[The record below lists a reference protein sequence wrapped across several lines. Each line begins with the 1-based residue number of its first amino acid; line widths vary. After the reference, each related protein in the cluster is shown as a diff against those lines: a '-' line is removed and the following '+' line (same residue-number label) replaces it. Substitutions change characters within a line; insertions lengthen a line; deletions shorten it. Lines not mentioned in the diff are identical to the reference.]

1 MVRGGRHDRD
11 LDLLRLLDRN
21 RPAGRSNA
29 PMMAAV
35 CCSLFAAQDD
45 PAPGIRSFAWS
56 SIVSTAVVAAYLFA
70 VLPRISNIE
79 MLIAILAPSFVL
91 FGILMA
97 RPATAFIGLALGIIT
112 ATLLALQST
121 YSADFATFINS
132 SVSLVIGMAVAAVVT
147 RLMRSVGAEWS
158 ARRLMRTNWAT
169 LALAAE
175 RRGRHDRAVFAGVM
189 LNRLGLL
196 AQRLAIIPDS
206 DLRDIDGL
214 GELRVGLNII
224 DLRRARH
231 GLASRTLRTLGD
243 MLDQLALACRRYTGR
258 MMPPELLAHVDRAL
272 TEAMSEPA
280 DDQSEAALI
289 GLVGIRPRWLPCAPS

>member
-1 MVRGGRHDRD
+1 MIAILICCGFWIGTGWPDG
-11 LDLLRLLDRN
+11 
-21 RPAGRSNA
+21 ANA

-79 MLIAILAPSFVL
+79 MLIAMLAPSFVL

-169 LALAAE
+169 LAL
-175 RRGRHDRAVFAGVM
+175 GG
-189 LNRLGLL
+189 
-196 AQRLAIIPDS
+196 
-206 DLRDIDGL
+206 
-214 GELRVGLNII
+214 
-224 DLRRARH
+224 
-231 GLASRTLRTLGD
+231 
-243 MLDQLALACRRYTGR
+243 
-258 MMPPELLAHVDRAL
+258 
-272 TEAMSEPA
+272 
-280 DDQSEAALI
+280 
-289 GLVGIRPRWLPCAPS
+289 